1 MKIIITMIII
11 IISLLFIAADVI
23 ISIKIKAKQRN
34 LNQLNDNLNHL
45 NDKINSTNKHLS
57 DLQAKE
63 NDLNG
68 ILDVISATIKEAQI
82 KIPSAL
88 QELHAAQDSLVIVQ
102 AQLKE
107 GRQETASYEHL
118 KGRLRELEDRVAA
131 AQEEVSRLNTDEG
144 AKKEILTALQSE
156 ENQLLAKI
164 GNLKTEIDEQNT
176 QLDQL
181 KESYRQA
188 IGLVGKVGE
197 EGVRRIESFHLTS
210 AQEKMLAL
218 LDEVVGLYPE
228 LREALMTVA

>member
-1 MKIIITMIII
+1 MIII

-45 NDKINSTNKHLS
+45 NDKVNSTNKHLS

-82 KIPSAL
+82 KTPSAL
-88 QELHAAQDSLVIVQ
+88 QELHAAQNDLVIVQ

-144 AKKEILTALQSE
+144 AKKEILTALQRE
-156 ENQLLAKI
+156 ENQLLAKV
-164 GNLKTEIDEQNT
+164 GDLKTEVD
-176 QLDQL
+176 
-181 KESYRQA
+181 
-188 IGLVGKVGE
+188 V
-197 EGVRRIESFHLTS
+197 
-210 AQEKMLAL
+210 
-218 LDEVVGLYPE
+218 
-228 LREALMTVA
+228 